1 LSIAWNDIVTA
12 FIAAVAAGVS
22 LFTFVYQYTLRPRL
36 SIQIGQEILAHYTTN
51 SGRSPRRLIL
61 TSGFVFLNKGA
72 VPTAMVGL
80 LGTLWPA
87 GSSRPGVPNLVWEKY
102 EKTERVNPVGGAAQ
116 YRTGSSGLVET
127 IIISGRS
134 FSPENKIRLYS
145 TDTEILSGQV
155 YTLELQAI
163 DGSTRGIRGAS
174 LTCKLD
180 LTENDAT
187 ELERNGAEENGVFR
201 SRIRF
206 MRQITAS
213 SQRAK
218 AVEFKSHGRWDI
230 A

>member
-1 LSIAWNDIVTA
+1 
-12 FIAAVAAGVS
+12 
-22 LFTFVYQYTLRPRL
+22 
-36 SIQIGQEILAHYTTN
+36 
-51 SGRSPRRLIL
+51 
-61 TSGFVFLNKGA
+61 
-72 VPTAMVGL
+72 M
-80 LGTLWPA
+80 
-87 GSSRPGVPNLVWEKY
+87 WEKY

-127 IIISGRS
+127 IIIPGRS

-206 MRQITAS
+206 MRRITAS